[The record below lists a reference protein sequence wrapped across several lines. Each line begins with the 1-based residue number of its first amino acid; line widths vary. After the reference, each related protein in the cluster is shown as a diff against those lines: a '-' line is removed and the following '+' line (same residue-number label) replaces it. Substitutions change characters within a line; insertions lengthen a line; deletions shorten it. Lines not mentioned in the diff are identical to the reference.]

1 MNMRSTAL
9 AATVAITLSAGPAG
23 AQDGLEIGV
32 WAQPE
37 NAIYGEREWR
47 QNVYP
52 YIRWQKDR
60 WKIDGDR
67 ASFDLL
73 RAADGGWTFGPEVRV
88 EFDGYEADESPLLTG
103 MNLRAD
109 PVFAGASGQIELGW
123 LELEAFAGHNVR
135 DGGGAVVDLELGLD
149 APLAAKLLGF
159 AGVGVR
165 YGNAAYTNHLY
176 GVRAAEARPGRPAYA
191 PGASFVPY
199 FELGAA
205 YELSPRW
212 TLEAGIEFLRL
223 NSAIRHSP
231 IVDAG
236 SRTEG
241 YVGILYRFH

>member
-9 AATVAITLSAGPAG
+9 PATVAITLSAGPAG

-135 DGGGAVVDLELGLD
+135 DGG
-149 APLAAKLLGF
+149 
-159 AGVGVR
+159 
-165 YGNAAYTNHLY
+165 
-176 GVRAAEARPGRPAYA
+176 
-191 PGASFVPY
+191 
-199 FELGAA
+199 
-205 YELSPRW
+205 
-212 TLEAGIEFLRL
+212 IEFLRL

>member
-73 RAADGGWTFGPEVRV
+73 RAADGG
-88 EFDGYEADESPLLTG
+88 
-103 MNLRAD
+103 
-109 PVFAGASGQIELGW
+109 
-123 LELEAFAGHNVR
+123 
-135 DGGGAVVDLELGLD
+135 
-149 APLAAKLLGF
+149 
-159 AGVGVR
+159 
-165 YGNAAYTNHLY
+165 
-176 GVRAAEARPGRPAYA
+176 
-191 PGASFVPY
+191 
-199 FELGAA
+199 
-205 YELSPRW
+205 
-212 TLEAGIEFLRL
+212 IEFLRL